1 MWVTLLAG
9 ALVLAVMTVPWAI
22 QAQTSPAPNICTTQ
36 YGWCPI
42 RPDFRFTHGAAC
54 FCFVPPNTQLP
65 GRLIFYAYW
74 EHHPGPV
81 SPYLNPHSTAAPNLR

>member
-1 MWVTLLAG
+1 MSFIVAIACVLVLLA
-9 ALVLAVMTVPWAI
+9 APRAILA
-22 QAQTSPAPNICTTQ
+22 QRTSPAPNICTTQ

-42 RPDFRFTHGAAC
+42 RPDFRLTHGGPC
-54 FCFVPPNTQLP
+54 FCSLPPSTQLP

-81 SPYLNPHSTAAPNLR
+81 SPYLN